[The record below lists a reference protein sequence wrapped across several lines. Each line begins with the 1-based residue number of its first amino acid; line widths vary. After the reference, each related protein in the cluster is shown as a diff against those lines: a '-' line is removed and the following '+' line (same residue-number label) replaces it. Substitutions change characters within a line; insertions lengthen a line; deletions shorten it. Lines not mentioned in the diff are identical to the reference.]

1 MNSKCPLD
9 VPCLIKVLL
18 VHKKVEVISRAQA
31 QSGCASFEFFADLA
45 FCEARCHD
53 VAEASALA
61 QMGLS

>member
-1 MNSKCPLD
+1 MSIRCSLS
-9 VPCLIKVLL
+9 
-18 VHKKVEVISRAQA
+18 HKSPFSAQKSGSNFAQA